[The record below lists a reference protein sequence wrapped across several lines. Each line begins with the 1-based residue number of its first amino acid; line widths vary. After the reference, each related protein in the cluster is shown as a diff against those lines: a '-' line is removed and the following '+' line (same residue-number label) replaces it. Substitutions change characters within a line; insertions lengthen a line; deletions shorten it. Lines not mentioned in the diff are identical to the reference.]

1 MEYNI
6 FEGTEIRGGPLVVI
20 SQGKMVL
27 EEGTLHVTEGS
38 GRYVARKPFP
48 DHVYKRIKARS
59 RVKSRLLHLHIA
71 FYSNTYIWVA
81 VAPWWLTVPSFLSQ
95 SPVDWETV
103 FDVMFFQIC

>member
-59 RVKSRLLHLHIA
+59 RVKSRLLHLYGLL
-71 FYSNTYIWVA
+71 FKYIHLGCGCPLVA
-81 VAPWWLTVPSFLSQ
+81 DCSLFPVSVPGRLGDSF
-95 SPVDWETV
+95 
-103 FDVMFFQIC
+103 